1 MYEVNTQYAPS
12 GLGIDLFKMKSPLTQ
27 TRTVNP
33 YLASITG
40 AGPSQAAT
48 TTSNL
53 MLVGAVVGAGLLA
66 YVAAKALKK

>member
-1 MYEVNTQYAPS
+1 MYEVNTQYAPA

-27 TRTVNP
+27 TRTLNP

-40 AGPSQAAT
+40 GPSQAAT